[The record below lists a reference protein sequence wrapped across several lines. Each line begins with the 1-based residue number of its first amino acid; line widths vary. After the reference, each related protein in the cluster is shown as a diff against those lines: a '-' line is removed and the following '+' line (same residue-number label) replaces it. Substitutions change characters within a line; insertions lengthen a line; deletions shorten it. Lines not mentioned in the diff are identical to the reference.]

1 MLGDSSYASLAQV
14 TAGFRILR
22 TGPIQSFLFKRMAV
36 SSSKCNGCLM
46 IQLRKYFH
54 VHGPDRIFL
63 GSSVHLMRNGIELTL
78 GVVRQIGALRQILL
92 PHPIGVLVGD
102 ALPGTLRI
110 GKADADGKSLR

>member
-1 MLGDSSYASLAQV
+1 MLSNNATRFPAFAGAPSNRQIASLACLGISPHASLAQV

-46 IQLRKYFH
+46 TQLRKYFQG
-54 VHGPDRIFL
+54 HGPDRVFL

-78 GVVRQIGALRQILL
+78 GVVRQIGALR
-92 PHPIGVLVGD
+92 
-102 ALPGTLRI
+102 
-110 GKADADGKSLR
+110 